1 MSEYISKPLRKGV
14 TVQARHRCGYCLTS
28 EAIVGT
34 PMEIDHIVPRSLGGL
49 TEEDNLWLA
58 CSLCNENKGIRT
70 VALDPLTGEMAPLFN
85 PRRQVW
91 QEHFAWIAEGDR
103 IIGLTAI
110 GRATVIAL
118 NLNRLSLVKARQVW
132 VAAGWHPPK
141 K

>member
-1 MSEYISKPLRKGV
+1 
-14 TVQARHRCGYCLTS
+14 
-28 EAIVGT
+28 
-34 PMEIDHIVPRSLGGL
+34 GGL